1 MFDACCFKY
10 VWQWYPDM
18 FWHVWC
24 TRRLLVVHC
33 NVFVMFEHVPLLS
46 QAFYFASGGLLPCLM
61 PVYSYMFDRWYPDMI
76 WHVWCKRMLLVV
88 HCNVFVM
95 FEHVPLLSQAFYLAS
110 GGMLPCLMPVY
121 LYMFDRWYPDMFWH
135 VYTGMFMLSVWLMFI
150 YICLTGVLLT
160 WVPRRRWWALNK
172 KKCCMCQCFEMSWWG
187 SLEVK

>member
-1 MFDACCFKY
+1 M
-10 VWQWYPDM
+10 
-18 FWHVWC
+18 
-24 TRRLLVVHC
+24 VHC

-46 QAFYFASGGLLPCLM
+46 QAFYFASGGMLPCLM

-135 VYTGMFMLSVWLMFI
+135 VYTGMFMLSV
-150 YICLTGVLLT
+150 
-160 WVPRRRWWALNK
+160 
-172 KKCCMCQCFEMSWWG
+172 
-187 SLEVK
+187 